1 MPTDFVGLL
10 TLLTAARARFVVVG
24 GLAVVLHGFDRLT
37 ADVDVVID
45 LSVDHAKSVIAALVA
60 GGYRSLAPVDP
71 MQFADASKRAE
82 WQATHGMTVFSM
94 WDTTQRRPSVDLFVE
109 SPIPFETLY
118 AESVPVDVKG
128 LPVRLAA
135 LSHLIAMKKLA
146 GRPQDLTDI
155 ELIQSRL
162 ARDGQ

>member
-10 TLLTAARARFVVVG
+10 TVLTAARARFVVFG

-37 ADVDVVID
+37 AVVDVVMD
-45 LSVDHAKSVIAALVA
+45 LSVDNAKSVIAALID
-60 GGYRSLAPVDP
+60 GGYRPLAPVDP

-82 WQATHGMTVFSM
+82 WQANHSMTFFSR

-109 SPIPFETLY
+109 SPIPFEPLY
-118 AESVPVDVKG
+118 ADSVPVDVRG
-128 LPVRLAA
+128 VQVRLAA
-135 LSHLIAMKKLA
+135 LPHLIAMKKLA